1 MILLFVWIRLRS
13 SFGSFHCTA
22 ALLSTDFQWMFPLAS
37 AHCMSLCQSHCG
49 EKYYSMILPLLHNVE
64 AYSLII
70 SFFDLISL
78 YSMENL
84 LNYSI
89 VLLPAVEF
97 STFTRKIW
105 IIARLIIFVSIIPA
119 FYFSFWRFSWF
130 LIKTNDAVF
139 TDTYWLLQF
148 CLFDFFKISK
158 QMILSWKTK

>member
-1 MILLFVWIRLRS
+1 
-13 SFGSFHCTA
+13 
-22 ALLSTDFQWMFPLAS
+22 
-37 AHCMSLCQSHCG
+37 
-49 EKYYSMILPLLHNVE
+49 MILPLLHNVE

-119 FYFSFWRFSWF
+119 FLF
-130 LIKTNDAVF
+130 LILA
-139 TDTYWLLQF
+139 
-148 CLFDFFKISK
+148 FFVISYK
-158 QMILSWKTK
+158 NK